1 MKKLCFYF
9 QVHQP
14 LRLRRYRF
22 FDMGVN
28 HNYYDDYLNKL
39 TIRRVAD
46 KSYLQMN
53 KLLMDMIKLYGDKI
67 KICMSISGI
76 TIEQLKWYAPDALK
90 SFVKLV
96 KTGNVEL
103 LSETYNNSFS
113 SLTDIATFKEQVI
126 KQHNLIEETFGITPK
141 VFKNTELL
149 FFDDIAE
156 TISKLS
162 YNACITEG
170 ARHILGWRSS
180 EYLYCSGEY
189 PKLNLITR
197 NYSLSDD
204 IAYRFG
210 NTSWDQYP
218 LTAQKYLSW
227 IDKAFEKGECLT
239 LGLDY
244 ENFGEYLSANTGI
257 FDFIKELLRLLAT
270 NEDYKLITPTEMV
283 REFKPAAKL
292 HIPHP
297 ITWSGEEKD
306 TATWLG
312 NELQEDVLKK
322 LYSVATQML
331 TCNDAE
337 LRKDYDYLQS
347 SENFIYMSTKLFS
360 KGSFERFHV
369 SPYDSPYN
377 AYINYM
383 NILSDFLMRLKT
395 IKN

>member
-46 KSYLQMN
+46 KSYIPMN
-53 KLLMDMIKLYGDKI
+53 NLLMEMIKLHGDDI

-126 KQHNLIEETFGITPK
+126 KQHNLLEETFGLTPS
-141 VFKNTELL
+141 VFKNTEFL

-156 TISKLS
+156 TISELS
-162 YNACITEG
+162 YSACITEG

-210 NTSWDQYP
+210 NTSWDQWP
-218 LTAQKYLSW
+218 LTAQKYLTW
-227 IDKAFEKGECLT
+227 IDKAFTKGECLT

-244 ENFGEYLSANTGI
+244 ENFGEYLSASTGI

-270 NEDYKLITPTEMV
+270 DEDYKLITPSEMV

-292 HIPHP
+292 HIPYP

-312 NELQEDVLKK
+312 NELQEDVLKT

-331 TCNDAE
+331 NCNNAE
-337 LRKDYDYLQS
+337 LKKDYDYLQS

-383 NILSDFLMRLKT
+383 NILSDFLIRLK
-395 IKN
+395 NG